1 MAVKFSTGAIAKMLG
16 KNGTDTGAD
25 GLRGIFTNGV
35 IKLYTGAQ
43 PATADDAPTGTFL
56 GDITV
61 NGGAFVEGS
70 ATNGLNFGAP
80 SGKTISKA
88 TGETWKFT
96 GSAAGTIG
104 WFRMQANAVDNDSS
118 STSLSRIDGSVGVTS
133 GDMRLTSVTSAVGTS
148 ITIDAFTITG
158 A

>member
-43 PATADDAPTGTFL
+43 PATADDAPTGTLL

-61 NGGAFVEGS
+61 NGGAFTEGS

-88 TGETWKFT
+88 SGETWKFT

-104 WFRMQANAVDNDSS
+104 WFRFQANAVDNDSS
-118 STSLSRIDGSVGVTS
+118 STSLSRIDGSVGITS
-133 GDMRLTSVTSAVGTS
+133 GDMRLTSVTSAIGTS
-148 ITIDAFTITG
+148 ITIDTFTITG

>member
-16 KNGTDTGAD
+16 KNGTDSGAD

-43 PATADDAPTGTFL
+43 PATADDAPTGTLL

-61 NGGAFVEGS
+61 GGGAFVEGS

-96 GSAAGTIG
+96 GVAAGTIG
-104 WFRMQANAVDNDSS
+104 WFRFQANAVDNDSS
-118 STSLSRIDGSVGVTS
+118 STTLSRIDGSVGVTS

-148 ITIDAFTITG
+148 ITIDTFTITG

>member
-1 MAVKFSTGAIAKMLG
+1 MSVKFSTGAIAKMLG
-16 KNGTDTGAD
+16 KNGTSSGD
-25 GLRGIFTNGV
+25 GLQGIFTNGV

-43 PATADDAPTGTFL
+43 PADADTAYSGTYL

-61 NGGAFVEGS
+61 NGGAFVSGS
-70 ATNGLNFGAP
+70 ATNGLNFGNP
-80 SGKTISKA
+80 SGKTVSKA
-88 TGETWKFT
+88 SGEAWKFT
-96 GSAAGTIG
+96 GAAAGTIG
-104 WFRMQANAVDNDSS
+104 WFRFYANATDAGGS
-118 STSLSRIDGSVGVTS
+118 STSLPRIDGSIGVTS

>member
-16 KNGTDTGAD
+16 KNGTDSGAD

-43 PATADDAPTGTFL
+43 PADADAAPTGTML
-56 GDITV
+56 GNITV
-61 NGGAFVEGS
+61 DGAAFTEGS
-70 ATNGLNFGAP
+70 PTNGLNFGAP

-88 TGETWKFT
+88 SGETWKFT

-104 WFRMQANAVDNDSS
+104 WFRFQANAVDNDSV
-118 STSLSRIDGSVGVTS
+118 STSLSRIDGAVGVTS

-148 ITIDAFTITG
+148 ITIDTFTITG